1 MTGPTPQ
8 RRAKR
13 RAGAALAFACV
24 ALAGCG
30 TPAVIKP
37 VHDPLPGF
45 KRDIQAAH
53 SAVSAAERQAQE
65 QDPSAATTP

>member
-1 MTGPTPQ
+1 MRTPA
-8 RRAKR
+8 RHRTA
-13 RAGAALAFACV
+13 AAAALALAAL

-30 TPAVIKP
+30 TPAVIRP
-37 VHDPLPGF
+37 AHDPLPGF

-65 QDPSAATTP
+65 QDPGATAAP

>member
-1 MTGPTPQ
+1 MTAVLG
-8 RRAKR
+8 A
-13 RAGAALAFACV
+13 AGAAFGVALALAAL

-30 TPAVIKP
+30 TPAVIRP
-37 VHDPLPGF
+37 AQNPLPGF

-65 QDPSAATTP
+65 QDPGATAAP